1 MSNVAIFGGSF
12 NPPHLGHVYGIATA
26 LSCADVDMVWL
37 MPCHQHAFAK
47 DLASFH
53 HRLAMC
59 NAAIAPFDPKRVAVT
74 DIESTLEGEN
84 HTIDTLHALEQSH
97 PEHRFSLVIGTDIL
111 TERASWKDFDT
122 LEERYP
128 FVLLGRQDHPT
139 PAHVSVSP
147 PLPNVSSTEIL
158 HRIHGNE
165 AIGDL
170 VPAAVAQYI
179 QDQGLYR

>member
-12 NPPHLGHVYGIATA
+12 NPPHLGHVYGISTA
-26 LSCADVDMVWL
+26 LSSADVDMVWL

-47 DLASFH
+47 ELVPFH

-74 DIESTLEGEN
+74 DIESTFEGGN
-84 HTIDTLHALEQSH
+84 RTIDTLQALEQSY
-97 PEHRFSLVIGTDIL
+97 PQHRFSLVFGTDIL
-111 TERASWKDFDT
+111 AERDSWKDFDT
-122 LEERYP
+122 LEERYA
-128 FVLLGRQDHPT
+128 FVLLGRQDHPS
-139 PAHVSVSP
+139 PANVSTSP

-158 HRIHGNE
+158 RRIHENE
-165 AIGDL
+165 AIDGL
-170 VPAAVAQYI
+170 VPAPVAQYI